1 MIWLPL
7 LDLKLKLTY
16 TTYAI
21 HTIFFLSHTAARKA
35 CSSAERKLQ
44 AEIERNKT
52 LQNALDEA
60 KKRES
65 GMDINA
71 IEDI

>member
-7 LDLKLKLTY
+7 GFKIKLTY

-21 HTIFFLSHTAARKA
+21 HTIIFLYHTAATKA
-35 CSSAERKLQ
+35 CSSAERKLK
-44 AEIERNKT
+44 AEIETNKT
-52 LQNALDEA
+52 LQNVHDEA

-65 GMDINA
+65 GMDTNA